1 MTPYS
6 PYKGKSGIKRIFN
19 ATGYS
24 LQGLKLHLA
33 MKPLLDKSF
42 CLI

>member
-6 PYKGKSGIKRIFN
+6 PYKGKSGIKRILMQQ
-19 ATGYS
+19 AIP

-42 CLI
+42 YLI